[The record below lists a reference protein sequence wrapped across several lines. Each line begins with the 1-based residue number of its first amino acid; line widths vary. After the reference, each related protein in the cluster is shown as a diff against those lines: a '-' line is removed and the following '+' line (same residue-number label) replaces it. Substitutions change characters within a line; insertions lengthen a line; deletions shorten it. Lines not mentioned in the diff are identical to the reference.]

1 MGKMDGG
8 LTMAGVNS
16 SPNPR
21 ALVDSGSCR
30 TRAGGKRGWPGQ
42 EERRGRIGG
51 IREISAC

>member
-8 LTMAGVNS
+8 LTMAGVSS